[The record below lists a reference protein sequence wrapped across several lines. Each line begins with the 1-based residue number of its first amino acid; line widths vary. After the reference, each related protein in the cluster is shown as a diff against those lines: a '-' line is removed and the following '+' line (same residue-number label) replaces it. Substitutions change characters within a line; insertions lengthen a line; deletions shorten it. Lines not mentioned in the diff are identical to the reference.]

1 MSDPQKGFRFLIVSG
16 FGLLVFASVLFVLQ
30 NQRQK
35 ALLGAPEESAT
46 TPATTGADL
55 PVISMIGDYP
65 LTNQAGR
72 IVRRAGLIGDVLVG
86 DIIFTRC
93 PGPCVRMS
101 ANLARL
107 QQTLSPTE
115 PVRFFS
121 LTADPDFDT
130 PAVLAE
136 YARRYEAT
144 LPRWQFLTG
153 SKADLYRLA
162 TRDLLL
168 VVVDNTSD
176 TKAPPEDMFL
186 HSTKL
191 VVLDREGR
199 LRATF
204 DGEDPAAIPQ
214 VVAAARALA
223 KEGPR
228 R

>member
-1 MSDPQKGFRFLIVSG
+1 MSDPQKSLRFLIVSG
-16 FGLLVFASVLFVLQ
+16 FGLLVFATVLLVLQ

-35 ALLGAPEESAT
+35 SLVHGSPGSPAP
-46 TPATTGADL
+46 TGGEM
-55 PVISMIGDYP
+55 PVISMLSDFA
-65 LTNQAGR
+65 LTNHAGA
-72 IVRRAGLIGDVLVG
+72 IVRRSDLLGTVLVG

-93 PGPCVRMS
+93 PGPCARMS
-101 ANLARL
+101 ANLSRL
-107 QQTLSPTE
+107 QRALEPAE

-136 YARRYEAT
+136 YARRHGAE

-153 SKADLYRLA
+153 TKADLYRLA

-168 VVVDNTSD
+168 VVVDNTAD
-176 TKAPPEDMFL
+176 TNAPPEDLFL

-191 VVLDREGR
+191 VVLDRGGR

-204 DGEDPAAIPQ
+204 DGEDPAVIPQ
-214 VVAAARALA
+214 VVAAVRQLA
-223 KEGPR
+223 SETRLP
-228 R
+228 